1 MADIFGKPNEGVH
14 KYRVGGLAIVDI
26 IATGG
31 IAVVIAWGMRLPL
44 ILVFLILVLVAIL
57 MHEAVGVNTRLNA
70 AVFGRQFCPG
80 GR

>member
-44 ILVFLILVLVAIL
+44 ILVFLILV
-57 MHEAVGVNTRLNA
+57 
-70 AVFGRQFCPG
+70 
-80 GR
+80 